1 VICFEVAYDGLVRE
15 TVTGGAGLIVVQTN
29 NATFGYTAESAQQ
42 LAMVRL
48 RAVEHGRPA
57 VMASTTGVSATVTP
71 EGAVTADTELF
82 TRDVIVRTMRLGTGS
97 TVATGTGPAA
107 ELLVCGIAVAGLAAA
122 VAVRPRRRSTGI
134 RGRTAA
140 KGDHA

>member
-1 VICFEVAYDGLVRE
+1 
-15 TVTGGAGLIVVQTN
+15 
-29 NATFGYTAESAQQ
+29 
-42 LAMVRL
+42 
-48 RAVEHGRPA
+48 
-57 VMASTTGVSATVTP
+57 VSATVTP
-71 EGAVTADTELF
+71 EGAVTGGTELF
-82 TRDVIVRTMRLGTGS
+82 TRDVIVRTMHLGTGS
-97 TVATGTGPAA
+97 TVATGTGPAT